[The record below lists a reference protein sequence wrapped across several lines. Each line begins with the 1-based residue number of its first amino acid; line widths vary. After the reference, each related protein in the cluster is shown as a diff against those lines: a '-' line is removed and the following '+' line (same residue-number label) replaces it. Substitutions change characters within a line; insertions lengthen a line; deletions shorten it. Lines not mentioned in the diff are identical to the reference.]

1 MLAKKI
7 DIDETDGWF
16 HLVNTCD
23 PHRDSL
29 VVANNAARHNVSVKH
44 YGKTLDASIDEL
56 RTNFV
61 ALWVINRQRDS
72 IELLNSPWKQPED

>member
-1 MLAKKI
+1 
-7 DIDETDGWF
+7 
-16 HLVNTCD
+16 
-23 PHRDSL
+23 
-29 VVANNAARHNVSVKH
+29 VANNAARNNVSVKH